1 MEKSKI
7 KKVIIIIVV
16 VLIVAV
22 IIGGISF
29 FAWYKSNLKAISPNE
44 QDGIV
49 RVVIP
54 EGTGVSGIANILFE
68 EGIIKNVTAM
78 KIYAKVNGISN
89 LQAGKY
95 DLNRAEDIPTILA
108 HIQNGEVANDEV
120 KITFIEGKNMRWI
133 AKQIAD
139 KTVNTEEDVFNL
151 LKDEEYIDSLIEK
164 YWFLTE
170 EIKDDRIYYPLEGY
184 LLPDTYIL
192 ENEEVDVKT
201 KIGRAHV

>member
-54 EGTGVSGIANILFE
+54 EGTGVSRIANILFE

-89 LQAGKY
+89 L
-95 DLNRAEDIPTILA
+95 
-108 HIQNGEVANDEV
+108 
-120 KITFIEGKNMRWI
+120 
-133 AKQIAD
+133 
-139 KTVNTEEDVFNL
+139 
-151 LKDEEYIDSLIEK
+151 
-164 YWFLTE
+164 
-170 EIKDDRIYYPLEGY
+170 
-184 LLPDTYIL
+184 
-192 ENEEVDVKT
+192 
-201 KIGRAHV
+201 